1 MLAHPHPRPLSLKG
15 EGGKS
20 GSRTLATGIVFF
32 LPSPPFGERGGP
44 PAAPTAPRGTAGTI
58 RSGGRGRGNLTARGG
73 FRPGPAAGRADVPRV
88 PSISPPPAA
97 PASPGNRAAE
107 NRAADRPAKRVALDA
122 VLASPGLPS
131 LPAVAVQLL
140 EESRRPE
147 VDLGRI
153 TELIASDPA
162 MSVRLLKA
170 ANSSY
175 FGFRGEIATVGR
187 AVSLLGSGGVV
198 SLALSFS
205 LSDDALQSGRTAG
218 AYRAFWRRSVI
229 QAVAAELAGRPA
241 GEPSAAAGPPAPRDQ
256 ADGAGV
262 SDGAPG
268 SDGAAVGKGDR
279 FLAGLLCDLGVLAL
293 LKTFPEETVAL
304 RSGAEADR
312 VDPAARERE
321 AWGFDHAAVG
331 GELAARWAL
340 PGRLAAAVARH
351 HDGPEEL
358 DAAVANGTLTGS
370 AAPLARA
377 TALAG
382 AVGDHFCGPD
392 AGPALGRLRAVAA
405 GLFGLGGAQLTDYLE
420 AVRDRADAAA
430 GLLDVNLDPIG
441 SAADLLAAANEH
453 LAELAARTSAE
464 ADALAVRHRK
474 LEEDHHELQQQSLR
488 DALTGLYNRPYLV
501 DSLRREVAIC
511 ARTTSTVG
519 VIFADVDRFKAVN
532 DTYGHALGDRV
543 LRAVAGAF
551 AQVLR
556 RTDVPA
562 RFGGEEFVVLLS
574 RPTEAGAKAV
584 AERLRQAVAWTCRT
598 VGGVPVNVTA
608 SFGVALSVPDDTPDA
623 ADRLLAEAD
632 EAMYEAK
639 KSGRDRVVVR
649 SLLSPEE
656 RALHAAVSARRF
668 SRWLSATGA
677 VPIRDVGEALCELTP
692 PDSPL
697 GALARESGA
706 LDEMQTDMIAD
717 VQQPGERFGEAAI
730 RLGLLGPEQLAE
742 LLARQQE
749 DPRALAAALVA
760 RGHADRAEMDALL
773 EAHAA
778 AGPHFAPAPG
788 RPATAG

>member
-1 MLAHPHPRPLSLKG
+1 M
-15 EGGKS
+15 
-20 GSRTLATGIVFF
+20 
-32 LPSPPFGERGGP
+32 PS
-44 PAAPTAPRGTAGTI
+44 
-58 RSGGRGRGNLTARGG
+58 
-73 FRPGPAAGRADVPRV
+73 VP
-88 PSISPPPAA
+88 PPPAV
-97 PASPGNRAAE
+97 PASPGNRAVD
-107 NRAADRPAKRVALDA
+107 NRAADPAAKRVTLDA

-205 LSDDALQSGRTAG
+205 LSDDALKSGRTAE

-229 QAVAAELAGRPA
+229 QAVAAELAGGLP
-241 GEPSAAAGPPAPRDQ
+241 AAAGPPAPRDQ
-256 ADGAGV
+256 ADGA
-262 SDGAPG
+262 AR

-304 RSGAEADR
+304 RSGAGADR

-331 GELAARWAL
+331 GELATRWAL
-340 PGRLAAAVARH
+340 PARLAAAVARH

-358 DAAVANGTLTGS
+358 DAAVANGALTGS
-370 AAPLARA
+370 AAPLTRA
-377 TALAG
+377 TVLAG

-392 AGPALGRLRAVAA
+392 AGPALGRLRTIA
-405 GLFGLGGAQLTDYLE
+405 GSLFGLEGAELTEYLE
-420 AVRDRADAAA
+420 AVRGRADAAA
-430 GLLDVNLDPIG
+430 GLLEVNLDPIG

-501 DSLRREVAIC
+501 DSLRREVAVC
-511 ARTTSTVG
+511 SRTASTVG

-556 RTDVPA
+556 RADVPA
-562 RFGGEEFVVLLS
+562 RFGGEEFVVLLP

-608 SFGVALSVPDDTPDA
+608 SFGVALSVPNDSPDA

-639 KSGRDRVVVR
+639 KSGRDRVVMR

-656 RALHAAVSARRF
+656 RTLHAAVSSRRF

-677 VPIRDVGEALCELTP
+677 LPIRDVGEALCDLTP

-697 GALARESGA
+697 GALARDSGM

-730 RLGLLGPEQLAE
+730 RLGLLEPEQLAE

-749 DPRALAAALVA
+749 DPRALAAAIVA
-760 RGHADRAEMDALL
+760 RGHAERAEMDALL

-778 AGPHFAPAPG
+778 AGPHFAPMPSHH
-788 RPATAG
+788 ATAG